1 MQPEL
6 RRSLTSMLLA
16 GVIALPTAVL
26 APAVAGAASGARV
39 TAVVG
44 AAQRGDDQPLERLGG
59 VGEEEPV
66 ETGEDGGCSLL
77 LEEDAL
83 VEICGDTA
91 LSLRKRTPGGP
102 RVLDV
107 QKGKVRVSAEKR
119 VGDERI
125 EIHTPAAIATI
136 LGTVVFVSV
145 DALGVTTITSE
156 MSRVMVSSSD
166 PAFSQATV
174 LNGGQQIVI
183 QPGSPPP
190 AAPERLET
198 RQLAELGGCLV
209 DFHAASL
216 ESDRRAMQDRAA
228 EAIAEADAVTA
239 DLPEIAAADNLPGQG
254 VGGPGEQGD
263 PTGGPD
269 VFNPTQPNEDLQ
281 DEIDEILGGD
291 DGFPEPCD
299 DIPGEQCGPF

>member
-1 MQPEL
+1 ML
-6 RRSLTSMLLA
+6 DRRRNLGMLLLA
-16 GVIALPTAVL
+16 GAIALPAAVV
-26 APAVAGAASGARV
+26 APAVAAAASGARV

-59 VGEEEPV
+59 VAEEEPLA
-66 ETGEDGGCSLL
+66 TGADGGCSLL

-83 VEICGDTA
+83 VEVCGDTA

-107 QKGKVRVSAEKR
+107 KQGKVRVSAEKR
-119 VGDERI
+119 LGDERI

-156 MSRVMVSSSD
+156 MSRVMVASSD
-166 PAFSQATV
+166 PGLSQSTI
-174 LNGGQQIVI
+174 LNGGQQLVI
-183 QPGSPPP
+183 KPGEPPP

-198 RQLAELGGCLV
+198 KQLAELGGCLV

-216 ESDRRAMQDRAA
+216 ESDRKAMQDKAA
-228 EAIAEADAVTA
+228 EDAAEADASVVE
-239 DLPEIAAADNLPGQG
+239 LPPIALGESTPGPDTE
-254 VGGPGEQGD
+254 GPGEPGEA
-263 PTGGPD
+263 PSD
-269 VFNPTQPNEDLQ
+269 VFNPTQANEDLQ

-291 DGFPEPCD
+291 DGFPDPCD